1 VKQFGYRRWFRRQF
15 RLSLSDQFL
24 LISFVILLGGMLLI
38 GWWVANRI
46 EDAVITQTANT
57 TALYMKSVVAPLLQ
71 PLITQGTLDSAH
83 HQQLQRL
90 LVNTPLGQDIVSM
103 KVWAPDGT
111 ILFSLE
117 PALIGTRFPL
127 DEDLQAAFSG
137 QTVSH
142 LSSLSRAEDVME
154 RRLWSNLIET
164 HVPVFAEGT
173 KRVIAV
179 TEFYQYS
186 EPLLQ
191 QIASA
196 QRQSWLIV
204 AIATIVM
211 YGLLSGLVARGSRTI
226 DQQQAQLQQSVKD
239 LGALLD
245 ENQVLHRRLQ
255 AAAAREAE
263 INEQFLHR
271 IGRDLHDGPA
281 QDLALALLHLDEVC
295 RANPPQLET
304 IRHALQSALHE
315 VRTLAAGL
323 QLPELESLSTAD
335 VVRRAVREFQRKTG
349 AAVELEP
356 DPALPPLSLSKK
368 IAIYRVIAEA
378 LYNSYRHAGAK
389 NLHVQL
395 GVTDQSIWADI
406 ADSGPGFD
414 PATLSTDGNHLGIA
428 GLQQRVA
435 LLAGSFDIQS
445 HQDEGTRIHVSLPL
459 EES

>member
-1 VKQFGYRRWFRRQF
+1 VKQSGVRRWLKWQL

-24 LISFVILLGGMLLI
+24 LISFVILLGGMLII

-46 EDAVITQTANT
+46 EDAVVNQTANT
-57 TALYMKSVVAPLLQ
+57 TALYMKSFVAPLLQ
-71 PLITQGTLDSAH
+71 PLINQNTLDSAQ

-90 LVNTPLGQDIVSM
+90 LVDTPLGQDIVSL
-103 KVWAPDGT
+103 KVWSPDGT

-117 PALIGTRFPL
+117 PDLIGTRFPL

-154 RRLWSNLIET
+154 RRFWSNLIET

-173 KRVIAV
+173 SRVIAV
-179 TEFYQYS
+179 AEFYQYS

-191 QIASA
+191 QIADA

-204 AIATIVM
+204 AIATIAM

-226 DQQQAQLQQSVKD
+226 DRQQAQLQQSVKD
-239 LGALLD
+239 LAALLD

-281 QDLALALLHLDEVC
+281 QDLALALLHIDEVC
-295 RANPPQLET
+295 QVDPPLLET

-315 VRTLAAGL
+315 IRALAAGL
-323 QLPELESLSTAD
+323 QLPELGSMPTAD

-349 AAVELEP
+349 ATVELEP
-356 DPALPPLSLSKK
+356 DLTLPPLSLSKK

-378 LYNSYRHAGAK
+378 L

-395 GVTDQSIWADI
+395 GVTDQSIWAEI

-414 PATLSTDGNHLGIA
+414 PTTLSADGTHLGIA

-445 HQDEGTRIHVSLPL
+445 RKDEGTRIRVSLPL
-459 EES
+459 RED

>member
-1 VKQFGYRRWFRRQF
+1 M
-15 RLSLSDQFL
+15 
-24 LISFVILLGGMLLI
+24 LISFAILLGGMLII
-38 GWWVANRI
+38 GWWVSNRI
-46 EDAVITQTANT
+46 EDAVINQTAST
-57 TALYMKSVVAPLLQ
+57 TALYMRSVIAPILQ
-71 PLITQGTLDSAH
+71 PLIIQGTLDSTH

-90 LVNTPLGQDIVSM
+90 LVDTPLGQDIVSM

-137 QTVSH
+137 QTTSH
-142 LSSLSRAEDVME
+142 LSSLDRAEDAME
-154 RRLWSNLIET
+154 SRFWSNLIET
-164 HVPVFAEGT
+164 HVPVFAQGST
-173 KRVIAV
+173 RVIAV
-179 TEFYQYS
+179 TEFYQHS
-186 EPLLQ
+186 ESLLQ

-204 AIATIVM
+204 AIATIAM
-211 YGLLSGLVARGSRTI
+211 YGLLSGLVTRGSRTI
-226 DQQQAQLQQSVKD
+226 DRQQAQLQRSVKE

-245 ENQVLHRRLQ
+245 ENQDLRRRLQ

-295 RANPPQLET
+295 RVEPPQLET
-304 IRHALQSALHE
+304 IRHALQSALNE
-315 VRTLAAGL
+315 IRTLAAGL
-323 QLPELESLSTAD
+323 QLPELESLSTTD

-356 DPALPPLSLSKK
+356 DLALPPLSLSKK

-389 NLHVQL
+389 NLRVQL
-395 GVTDQSIWADI
+395 GASAQSIWAEI

-414 PATLSTDGNHLGIA
+414 PASLSADGNHLGIA

-445 HQDEGTRIHVSLPL
+445 HKDQGTRIRVNLPL
-459 EES
+459 EEN